1 MICSLFLSQL
11 ITSDFSSVVIRR
23 FFTWIALGDVDLH
36 CHSFWQQKPRLLKEE
51 LNQPHIT
58 NVINPHVTDGVTV
71 TSLSASFQHKTR
83 MAMDCLRQIVLNQ
96 KLPCK
101 FTKWC

>member
-1 MICSLFLSQL
+1 MLMICSLFLSQL
-11 ITSDFSSVVIRR
+11 ITSNFSSVVIRI

-71 TSLSASFQHKTR
+71 TSLSVSLQHKTV
-83 MAMDCLRQIVLNQ
+83 AATPYLCQIV
-96 KLPCK
+96 
-101 FTKWC
+101 